1 VVVRRGIGRVD
12 RIHQKEKITRHLLQ
26 DRGILATPWPAA
38 VLSADE
44 AVCDHSEFLVQSREV
59 KEGKAMNLITFI
71 RVVVTAVL
79 FSMPGWSQAATYSL
93 YASLNGGQEV
103 PINASPGI
111 GTGILTYDDVA
122 NQLNWNITFSGL
134 LAGTT
139 ASHFHGP
146 AVPGVNAGVQVT
158 IPLGTSFGATSGT
171 LIGMATLTAT
181 QETQLL
187 SDLWYI
193 NIHTSLFPGGE
204 IRGQVQ
210 VVPLPAAAWL
220 FGSGLLTLVAWT
232 RRRRHTS

>member
-1 VVVRRGIGRVD
+1 
-12 RIHQKEKITRHLLQ
+12 
-26 DRGILATPWPAA
+26 
-38 VLSADE
+38 
-44 AVCDHSEFLVQSREV
+44 
-59 KEGKAMNLITFI
+59 MNLMIFM
-71 RVVVTAVL
+71 RVVVTLAL
-79 FSMPGWSQAATYSL
+79 LSMPGWSHAATYSL
-93 YASLNGGQEV
+93 YASLDGNQEV

-111 GTGILTYDDVA
+111 GAGMLTYDDVA

-139 ASHFHGP
+139 AAHFHGP
-146 AVPGVNAGVQVT
+146 AAPGAVAGVQ
-158 IPLGTSFGATSGT
+158 IPISLGAFAGARSGT

-193 NIHTSLFPGGE
+193 NIHTTMFPGGE

-220 FGSGLLTLVAWT
+220 FGSGLLALVTLA
-232 RRRRHTS
+232 RRRKLAS

>member
-59 KEGKAMNLITFI
+59 KEGKAMNLMTFI

-79 FSMPGWSQAATYSL
+79 LSMSGWSQAASYSL
-93 YASLNGGQEV
+93 YASLDGSQ
-103 PINASPGI
+103 ASTASLGI
-111 GTGILTYDDVA
+111 GTGMMTYDDVA

-139 ASHFHGP
+139 VSHFHGP
-146 AVPGVNAGVQVT
+146 AAPGVNAGVQVT

-193 NIHTSLFPGGE
+193 NIHTSLYPGGE

-220 FGSGLLTLVAWT
+220 FGSGLLGLVALA
-232 RRRRHTS
+232 RRRKHTS